1 MSIYLRPVFTASL
14 ANTLLAGACI
24 HLISAHG
31 QGRRRTLQD
40 LRHLLSGS
48 LQTFHMNMRS
58 YKFDYKDF
66 IDDLILQSGSKPST
80 PQSLDSILKKIE
92 RKPQNSL
99 LILHNFD
106 ELRCT
111 ESIHA
116 GYSSLFFQAL
126 NSIQHRKNIALLCVS
141 EHAFDHY
148 LIQADGSEVVHSNLE
163 AEFIHLPTIT
173 CRQIIAELRRRNV
186 HLSENELQQL
196 ASSLRAQPAP
206 YSALENIKN

>member
-1 MSIYLRPVFTASL
+1 MSICLRPVFTASL
-14 ANTLLAGACI
+14 ANTLLAGACV

-40 LRHLLSGS
+40 LRHILSGS
-48 LQTFHMNMRS
+48 LQIFHMNMRS
-58 YKFDYKDF
+58 HKTDYKDF
-66 IDDLILQSGSKPST
+66 IYDLTLQSGSNPST
-80 PQSLDSILKKIE
+80 TQCLDSILNQIENKIQ
-92 RKPQNSL
+92 KSL

-111 ESIHA
+111 ESIHT

-148 LIQADGSEVVHSNLE
+148 LIQADGSEVPHSNLD
-163 AEFIHLPTIT
+163 AESIHLPTIT

-196 ASSLRAQPAP
+196 ASSLRGQPAP
-206 YSALENIKN
+206 YSALENLGN